1 MRFVP
6 VLVIVGSVILYHVSQ
21 KNIPKNANPW
31 AVLTLAYAGALIFT
45 FTMWAPWK
53 LTGKP
58 HNLSSSVP
66 MALLLALACVGI
78 EAGYLY
84 AYQNGWQITRLT
96 SLASA
101 GISIAL
107 LIVGTMFFQ
116 ETIGVKALVGF
127 LLASA
132 GVVLMQLK

>member
-31 AVLTLAYAGALIFT
+31 AVLTVAYLGAFVFT
-45 FTMWAPWK
+45 LLMWAPWK
-53 LTGKP
+53 VTDKP
-58 HNLSSSVP
+58 HNLSGSVW
-66 MALLLALACVGI
+66 MAALLATACVGI

-101 GISIAL
+101 GISVGV
-107 LIVGTMFFQ
+107 LIIGTMFFE
-116 ETIGVKALVGF
+116 ETMGLKALIGF
-127 LLASA
+127 LLASV
-132 GVVLMQLK
+132 GVVLMQMK